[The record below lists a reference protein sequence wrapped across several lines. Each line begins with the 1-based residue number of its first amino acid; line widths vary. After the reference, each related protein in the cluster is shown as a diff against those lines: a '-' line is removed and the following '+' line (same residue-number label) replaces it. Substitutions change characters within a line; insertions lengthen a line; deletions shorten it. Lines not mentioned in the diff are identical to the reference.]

1 MTHSTLEPGN
11 TDILPGA
18 GGRETA
24 PPLIRTNAAE
34 TIRRARFRADLGDL
48 MDLGI
53 LIAVNILFIRWEAT
67 HVPFMSRDLSMLLL
81 MIANAGYVVSW
92 AITRVVPLV
101 NARRISSTWS
111 RNERQRV
118 RI

>member
-1 MTHSTLEPGN
+1 
-11 TDILPGA
+11 
-18 GGRETA
+18 
-24 PPLIRTNAAE
+24 
-34 TIRRARFRADLGDL
+34 
-48 MDLGI
+48 MDLGL
-53 LIAVNILFIRWEAT
+53 LIAVNILFIRWEAS

-81 MIANAGYVVSW
+81 LIANAGYVVSW
-92 AITRVVPLV
+92 AMTRVAPVL